1 MLGDL
6 NYFLGIE
13 VKRHCRRMHL
23 CQEKYIQD
31 VLTKTNMVDC
41 KSSPTPMSS
50 CPRYSQHVDEDERGR
65 AFEDKTLQGV

>member
-41 KSSPTPMSS
+41 KSSPT
-50 CPRYSQHVDEDERGR
+50 QHVEEDERGR
-65 AFEDKTLQGV
+65 AFEDKTL